1 MILEREGAIRQRV
14 GKYTLIALLVS
25 LVAYPVLY
33 STDFFGNILFSVLP
47 EEIYSSLLNES
58 SRAEWWDFYVLST
71 KDLNQAVGDQKTISL
86 GKLIELKPITVPF
99 GNLFESIDQVVKV

>member
-1 MILEREGAIRQRV
+1 MMLEQEGAIRQRG

-47 EEIYSSLLNES
+47 EEIYSSLLDAS
-58 SRAEWWDFYVLST
+58 SRAEWWYFWLT
-71 KDLNQAVGDQKTISL
+71 NM
-86 GKLIELKPITVPF
+86 PF
-99 GNLFESIDQVVKV
+99 H